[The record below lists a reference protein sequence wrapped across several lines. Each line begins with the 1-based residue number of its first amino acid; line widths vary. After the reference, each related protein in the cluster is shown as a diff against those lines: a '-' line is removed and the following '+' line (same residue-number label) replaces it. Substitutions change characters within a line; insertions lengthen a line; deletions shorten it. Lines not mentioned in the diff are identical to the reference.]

1 MENWTGANPFLGMNN
16 PFLQSNIDATLGD
29 ITRNYNLAVK
39 PQTESAMVRSGS
51 FGNSGLM
58 QMQGEQQR
66 QLADTLG
73 KTASNMRMNDYR
85 DQMGMYQWDQQFNK
99 GLFDTAFNQNQV
111 NLGNVT
117 GLLGMMDQF
126 NKGDVAASTTMQNTL
141 LDYLKQFSDI
151 AVGNGRMGTTS
162 SGTQSMPGSPLMG
175 AIGGWGLGGQIGK
188 TIGG

>member
-85 DQMGMYQWDQQFNK
+85 DQMGMFQWDQQFNK

>member
-16 PFLQSNIDATLGD
+16 PFLQQNIDATLGD

-85 DQMGMYQWDQQFNK
+85 DQMGMFQWDQQFNK

-151 AVGNGRMGTTS
+151 AVGNGRTGTTT